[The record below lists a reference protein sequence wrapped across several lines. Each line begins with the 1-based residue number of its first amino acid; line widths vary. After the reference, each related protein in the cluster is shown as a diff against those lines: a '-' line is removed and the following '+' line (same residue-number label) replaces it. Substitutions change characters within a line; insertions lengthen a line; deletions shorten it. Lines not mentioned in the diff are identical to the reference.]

1 MKITVKK
8 EIDQIIQM
16 IIICIFFKIFRKSK
30 KRKIIDNNNFNIIEI
45 QKIIEN
51 YLEECNN
58 KKIKIT
64 KDKLISILPLDFNIS
79 QYGLLTLIDLFN
91 IILTEYK
98 LFNQSPF
105 YTDIIKNCLII
116 CSIKAYKFII
126 IKNDNENENI
136 FNYYYNKYLEL
147 KHEENDI
154 ELYENDIKIKIQS
167 VNKYLEKISPSIKE
181 YVDYNSIKDDERVQN
196 TDFIKLANHFNNI
209 LDDKIED
216 IEDKALFI
224 IDNLSNKDVF

>member
-1 MKITVKK
+1 MKLKKIVKK
-8 EIDQIIQM
+8 EIDQMNQM
-16 IIICIFFKIFRKSK
+16 IIICIFFKLFRKSK

-45 QKIIEN
+45 QKIIEK

-64 KDKLISILPLDFNIS
+64 KDKLKSILPLNFNIS

-91 IILTEYK
+91 IILIEYK

-105 YTDIIKNCLII
+105 YTDIIRNCLII
-116 CSIKAYKFII
+116 CSIKANKFII
-126 IKNDNENENI
+126 IKNDNENI

-147 KHEENDI
+147 KNEENDI
-154 ELYENDIKIKIQS
+154 ELYENDIKIKIQN

-196 TDFIKLANHFNNI
+196 TDFIKLVNHFNNI
-209 LDDKIED
+209 LDDEIEN

>member
-1 MKITVKK
+1 MKMKKIIKK
-8 EIDQIIQM
+8 EIDQMNQM
-16 IIICIFFKIFRKSK
+16 IIICIFFKLFRKSK

-45 QKIIEN
+45 QKIIEK

-58 KKIKIT
+58 EKIKIT
-64 KDKLISILPLDFNIS
+64 KDKLKSILPLNFNIS

-91 IILTEYK
+91 IILIEYK

-105 YTDIIKNCLII
+105 YTDIIRNFLII

-126 IKNDNENENI
+126 IKNDNENI

-147 KHEENDI
+147 KNEENDI
-154 ELYENDIKIKIQS
+154 ELYENDIKIKIQN

-196 TDFIKLANHFNNI
+196 TDFIKLVNHFNNI
-209 LDDKIED
+209 LDDEIEN